1 MKTIL
6 LVDDDRDVLN
16 YLQDTLTFFGYN
28 VIAEPDA
35 GPALSVI
42 RKGVAVD
49 LVVTDYTMPGM
60 DGLTFLTQVRSLA
73 PSVPVVVLSGNDS
86 IESHLRSLDLDGFD
100 YVFKPVRLA
109 ELSGIVKA
117 ALERTISH

>member
-6 LVDDDRDVLN
+6 LVEDDRDVLN

-42 RKGVAVD
+42 RNGAAVD

-60 DGLTFLTQVRSLA
+60 DGLAFLTQVRSLV

-86 IESHLRSLDLDGFD
+86 IESHLRSLDMDGFD
-100 YVFKPVRLA
+100 YIFKPVRLA

-117 ALERTISH
+117 ALERPISH